1 MQSVIARHDSS
12 LVTFSSAD
20 AISTDPVYGAGRFT
34 CNLNNANR
42 GATHA
47 IKILPSKVLVP
58 NVLQNVKAGKN
69 TVTSIQWTG
78 TKNIV
83 IPEGINSAQIVI
95 DFTTTDTRTGQIVVD
110 APGPNYVILTPSPIV
125 FEAGEYT
132 PSEYAAQF
140 NASLANNTFVI
151 PDDYNFPF
159 RNFVQLMS
167 MSESDGRLTLEA
179 VLPDTIQDS
188 ERIEPTYNEMY
199 LATPTG
205 ISFQFGQGDIKVG
218 ELGLQTIPQTGRVAG
233 NYFIINKT
241 ITVNPTLIAEYATPY
256 TIPPG
261 FYSTEGLLG
270 VINAQFN
277 QLFTFAFENERVSAS
292 VGEILTPLGV
302 NGIVEHAIVM
312 GGAMAQMLGI
322 HNNTHTVVESGK
334 RFLIGSSE
342 NQEVTRVTANTFP
355 HMGTSPVVHIL
366 AKEGAMNNM
375 VASNSQEYN
384 VIATVPMND
393 AVYGAYASYT
403 APDTFVDDID
413 FRSAR
418 SMQRVDFEVLDH
430 NYNTVVID
438 PRFPVIVQ
446 LKVYHTDTRKG

>member
-58 NVLQNVKAGKN
+58 NVLQNVKAGGN
-69 TVTSIQWTG
+69 TVTSIVLTG

-83 IPEGINSAQIVI
+83 VPEGVNSAQIVI
-95 DFTTTDTRTGQIVVD
+95 DFTTVDSQTGEVITD
-110 APGPNYVILTPSPIV
+110 APGPNYVILTPSPIT
-125 FEAGEYT
+125 FPAGSYT
-132 PSEYAAQF
+132 PSEYATVF
-140 NASLANNTFVI
+140 NTSLAANSSVL

-159 RNFVQLMS
+159 RTYVELVNMTAS
-167 MSESDGRLTLEA
+167 SAGLTLTA
-179 VLPDTIQDS
+179 ILPSTIQDS
-188 ERIEPTYNEMY
+188 ERINPTFNENH
-199 LATPTG
+199 LTTPTG
-205 ISFQFGQGDIKVG
+205 ISFQFEQGDIKVRQ
-218 ELGLQTIPQTGRVAG
+218 LGLQTITELGASG
-233 NYFIINKT
+233 NILSINKT
-241 ITVNPTLIAEYATPY
+241 VNVRPTVINENTTPY
-256 TIPPG
+256 AIPPG
-261 FYSTEGLLG
+261 FYSIDGLIG

-277 QLFTFAFENERVSAS
+277 ALFTFTSENDRVSVS
-292 VGEILTPLGV
+292 VGGVITPLDA

-312 GGAMAQMLGI
+312 DIAMAEKLGL
-322 HNNTHTVVESGK
+322 HTNTHTVVGSGK

-342 NQEVTRVTANTFP
+342 DQEITTTTANTFP

-384 VIATVPMND
+384 VIATVPMNE
-393 AVYGAYASYT
+393 AAYGTYASYK

-418 SMQRVDFEVLDH
+418 SMQRVDFELLDH
-430 NYNTVVID
+430 NYNPVVID
-438 PRFPVIVQ
+438 PRFPVIIQ